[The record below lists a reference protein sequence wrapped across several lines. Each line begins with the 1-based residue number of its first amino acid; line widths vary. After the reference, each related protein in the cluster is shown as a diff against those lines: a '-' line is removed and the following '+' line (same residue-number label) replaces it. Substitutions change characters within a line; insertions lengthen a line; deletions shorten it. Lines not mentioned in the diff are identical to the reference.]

1 MPWICALFP
10 DLPLEALG
18 QLLTLAPDRPAA
30 VCEQTGRG
38 RWLHGLNAE
47 AARRGLRRGMAL
59 PAAVA
64 RVPQLLALTRRPAA
78 EHEALH
84 ALACWLYRFG
94 TPVTVCRQRQA
105 VWVQV
110 GPSAHL
116 FGGWDGLVGALLAD
130 LPAYRVQFG
139 VAPTLGCSLLL
150 AVADA
155 GLQQP
160 VRQPGDIASAIA
172 GLPLG
177 LLPFEDQA
185 LRLLAGA
192 GLRRIGEVLALPADA
207 LGRRLGGA
215 AMRALDRL
223 LGRAPEAWAAFG
235 AAGRGGGAARR
246 ARYRLLGRARE
257 AWAGCVPAARYRR
270 RHAFGDPV
278 DSSEALLFPIKMMLG
293 EFAAYLRARDC
304 AVQNF
309 VLCLRGSRRR
319 ASVLPVGLLSPTRD
333 PARLLRVVRERLE
346 RITLADGILELR
358 LEADRFEPAVAIQDD
373 LFAGSQVPGQRLL
386 ELRERL
392 AARLGRD
399 AVRRIAVSPD
409 RRPEAAMTD
418 ADAGPA
424 AVPGSHHPPRPPW
437 LLAQPQRLTPARLL
451 GAPERIELGWWEGAA
466 AARDY
471 FLAQDRA
478 GRLCWVYRD
487 LHDGGFYLH
496 GLWQ

>member
-10 DLPLEALG
+10 DLSLEALG

-38 RWLHGLNAE
+38 RWLQGLNAE

-64 RVPQLLALTRRPAA
+64 RVPELLALTRRPAA
-78 EHEALH
+78 ERAALN

-150 AVADA
+150 ARADA

-160 VRQPGDIASAIA
+160 VRETGDIASAIA

-177 LLPFEDQA
+177 LLPFEEPA

-215 AMRALDRL
+215 AMLALERL
-223 LGRAPEAWAAFG
+223 LGRAPEAWEAF
-235 AAGRGGGAARR
+235 
-246 ARYRLLGRARE
+246 
-257 AWAGCVPAARYRR
+257 VPAARYRR
-270 RHAFGDPV
+270 RFEFGDPV
-278 DSSEALLFPIKMMLG
+278 ASSEALLFPIKMMLG

-304 AVQNF
+304 AVRNF
-309 VLCLRGSRRR
+309 VLRLRGSGRR
-319 ASVLPVGLLSPTRD
+319 ASAHPVGLISPTRD
-333 PARLLRVVRERLE
+333 PVRLLRVVRERLE
-346 RITLADGILELR
+346 HITLEDGILELR
-358 LEADRFEPAVAIQDD
+358 LEADRFEPAAVIQDD
-373 LFAGSQVPGQRLL
+373 LFGSSQVLGQRLL

-392 AARLGRD
+392 AARLGGD
-399 AVRRIAVSPD
+399 AVRQIAVSPD
-409 RRPEAAMTD
+409 RRPEAAM
-418 ADAGPA
+418 ADAGPG

-437 LLAQPQRLTPARLL
+437 LLAQPQRLTPACLL
-451 GAPERIELGWWEGAA
+451 GVPERIELGWWEGEA

-471 FLAQDRA
+471 FVAQDRT

-487 LHDGGFYLH
+487 LHDGAFYLH

>member
-1 MPWICALFP
+1 
-10 DLPLEALG
+10 
-18 QLLTLAPDRPAA
+18 
-30 VCEQTGRG
+30 
-38 RWLHGLNAE
+38 
-47 AARRGLRRGMAL
+47 
-59 PAAVA
+59 
-64 RVPQLLALTRRPAA
+64 
-78 EHEALH
+78 
-84 ALACWLYRFG
+84 
-94 TPVTVCRQRQA
+94 

-223 LGRAPEAWAAFG
+223 LGRAPEAWAAF
-235 AAGRGGGAARR
+235 
-246 ARYRLLGRARE
+246 
-257 AWAGCVPAARYRR
+257 VPAARYRR

-309 VLCLRGSRRR
+309 VLRLRGSRRR

-399 AVRRIAVSPD
+399 AVTQIAVSPD

>member
-10 DLPLEALG
+10 DLPLEALAV
-18 QLLTLAPDRPAA
+18 APDRPAA
-30 VCEQTGRG
+30 VCEQAGRG
-38 RWLHGLNAE
+38 RWLHGVNAE
-47 AARRGLRRGMAL
+47 AARRGLRPGMAL

-64 RVPQLLALTRRPAA
+64 RLPELIALARRPQA
-78 EHEALH
+78 EREALNG
-84 ALACWLYRFG
+84 LACWLYRFG
-94 TPVTVCRQRQA
+94 TPVSVCPQRQA

-130 LPAYRVQFG
+130 LPAYRAQFG

-160 VRQPGDIASAIA
+160 VRQTGDIARAIA

-177 LLPFEDQA
+177 LLPFDDQA

-207 LGRRLGGA
+207 LGRRLGGP
-215 AMRALDRL
+215 AMLALDRL
-223 LGRAPEAWAAFG
+223 LGRAPEAWEAF
-235 AAGRGGGAARR
+235 
-246 ARYRLLGRARE
+246 
-257 AWAGCVPAARYRR
+257 VPPARYRR
-270 RHAFGDPV
+270 RVEFGDPV
-278 DSSEALLFPIKMMLG
+278 DNTEALLFPLKMMLG
-293 EFAAYLRARDC
+293 EFAAYLRARDG

-309 VLCLRGSRRR
+309 VLRLRDSCRRVS
-319 ASVLPVGLLSPTRD
+319 AHPVGLMSPTRD
-333 PARLLRVVRERLE
+333 PARLLRVLREQLE
-346 RITLADGILELR
+346 RVRIEDGILELC
-358 LEADRFEPAVAIQDD
+358 LEADRFEPAAAIQDD
-373 LFAGSQVPGQRLL
+373 LFGSSAMLGQQLL

-392 AARLGRD
+392 AARLGKD
-399 AVRRIAVSPD
+399 AVRQIAVSPD
-409 RRPEAAMTD
+409 RRPAAAMTD
-418 ADAGPA
+418 PGPA
-424 AVPGSHHPPRPPW
+424 TVSGAHHPPRPPW
-437 LLAQPQRLTPARLL
+437 LLAQPQRVVPARLL
-451 GAPERIELGWWEGAA
+451 GAPERIELGWWEGE

-478 GRLCWVYRD
+478 GRVCWMYRD
-487 LHDGGFYLH
+487 LQDGGFYLH

>member
-30 VCEQTGRG
+30 VCEHSGRG

-64 RVPQLLALTRRPAA
+64 RVPELLALPRRPAA
-78 EHEALH
+78 EHAALD

-116 FGGWDGLVGALLAD
+116 FGGWSGLVGALLAD

-150 AVADA
+150 ARADA

-160 VRQPGDIASAIA
+160 VRETADIASAIG

-177 LLPFEDQA
+177 LLPFEDAA

-215 AMRALDRL
+215 AMLALERL
-223 LGRAPEAWAAFG
+223 LGRAPEAWEAF
-235 AAGRGGGAARR
+235 
-246 ARYRLLGRARE
+246 
-257 AWAGCVPAARYRR
+257 VPAVRYRR
-270 RHAFGDPV
+270 RFEFGDPV
-278 DSSEALLFPIKMMLG
+278 ASSEALLFPLKMMLG

-304 AVQNF
+304 AVREF
-309 VLCLRGSRRR
+309 VLRLRGSGRR
-319 ASVLPVGLLSPTRD
+319 ARAQPIGLMSPTRD
-333 PARLLRVVRERLE
+333 PVRLLRVVREQLE
-346 RITLADGILELR
+346 RITLADGVLELR
-358 LEADRFEPAVAIQDD
+358 LEADRFEPAAAIQDD
-373 LFAGSQVPGQRLL
+373 LFGSSQVLGQRLL

-392 AARLGRD
+392 AARLGAD
-399 AVRRIAVSPD
+399 AVRQIAVSPD
-409 RRPEAAMTD
+409 RRPEAAMAD
-418 ADAGPA
+418 AGADAGPG

-437 LLAQPQRLTPARLL
+437 LLAQPQRLRPARLL

-466 AARDY
+466 ARRDY
-471 FLAQDRA
+471 FVAQDRA

-487 LHDGGFYLH
+487 LHDGAFYLH

>member
-18 QLLTLAPDRPAA
+18 QVLTLAPDRPAA
-30 VCEQTGRG
+30 VCEQAGRG
-38 RWLHGLNAE
+38 RWLQGVNAE
-47 AARRGLRRGMAL
+47 AARRGLRPGMAL
-59 PAAVA
+59 PSAVA

-78 EHEALH
+78 EREALN

-94 TPVTVCRQRQA
+94 TPVSVCPQRQA

-130 LPAYRVQFG
+130 VPAYRVRFG

-155 GLQQP
+155 GLHQP
-160 VRQPGDIASAIA
+160 VRQPGDIAAAIA

-177 LLPFEDQA
+177 LLPFEDPA
-185 LRLLAGA
+185 LRLLTGA
-192 GLRRIGEVLALPADA
+192 SLRRIGEVLALPADA

-215 AMRALDRL
+215 AMLALERL
-223 LGRAPEAWAAFG
+223 LGRAPEAWEAF
-235 AAGRGGGAARR
+235 
-246 ARYRLLGRARE
+246 
-257 AWAGCVPAARYRR
+257 VPAARYRR
-270 RHAFGDPV
+270 RFEFGDPV

-293 EFAAYLRARDC
+293 EFAAYLRARDG

-309 VLCLRGSRRR
+309 VLRLRDSRRR
-319 ASVLPVGLLSPTRD
+319 VSAHPVGLMSPTRD
-333 PARLLRVVRERLE
+333 PARLLRVVREQLE
-346 RITLADGILELR
+346 RITLEDGVLELC
-358 LEADRFEPAVAIQDD
+358 LEADRFEPATAIQDD
-373 LFAGSQVPGQRLL
+373 LFGSSALLGQRLL

-399 AVRRIAVSPD
+399 AVCQIAVSPD

-418 ADAGPA
+418 PGSGC
-424 AVPGSHHPPRPPW
+424 VPGSHHPPRPPW
-437 LLAQPQRLTPARLL
+437 LLAQPQRVVPARLL
-451 GAPERIELGWWEGAA
+451 GTPERIELGWWEGE

-478 GRLCWVYRD
+478 GRVCWVYRD
-487 LHDGGFYLH
+487 LQDGGFYLH

>member
-10 DLPLEALG
+10 DLPLEAP
-18 QLLTLAPDRPAA
+18 APVPDRPAA

-78 EHEALH
+78 EREALN

-160 VRQPGDIASAIA
+160 VRQPGDIASAIG

-215 AMRALDRL
+215 AMLALDRL
-223 LGRAPEAWAAFG
+223 LGRAPEAWEAF
-235 AAGRGGGAARR
+235 
-246 ARYRLLGRARE
+246 
-257 AWAGCVPAARYRR
+257 VPAARYRR
-270 RHAFGDPV
+270 RFEFGDPV
-278 DSSEALLFPIKMMLG
+278 GSSEALLFPIKMMLG

-304 AVQNF
+304 AVQDF
-309 VLCLRGSRRR
+309 VLRLRGSGRR
-319 ASVLPVGLLSPTRD
+319 ARAQPIGLLSPTRD

-358 LEADRFEPAVAIQDD
+358 LEADRFEPAAAIQDD
-373 LFAGSQVPGQRLL
+373 LFAGSQVLGQRLL

-399 AVRRIAVSPD
+399 AVRQIAVSPD
-409 RRPEAAMTD
+409 RRPEAAMAD

-437 LLAQPQRLTPARLL
+437 LLAQPQRLRPARLL
-451 GAPERIELGWWEGAA
+451 GVPERIELGWWEGAA

-471 FLAQDRA
+471 FVAQDRA

>member
-18 QLLTLAPDRPAA
+18 QVLTLAPDRPAA

-38 RWLHGLNAE
+38 RWLQGVNTAAAQHGL
-47 AARRGLRRGMAL
+47 RPGMAL

-78 EHEALH
+78 ERAALNG
-84 ALACWLYRFG
+84 LACWLYRFG

-116 FGGWDGLVGALLAD
+116 FGGWSGLVGALLAD

-150 AVADA
+150 ARADA

-160 VRQPGDIASAIA
+160 VRETGDIAGAIG

-215 AMRALDRL
+215 AMLALERL
-223 LGRAPEAWAAFG
+223 LGRAPEAWEAF
-235 AAGRGGGAARR
+235 
-246 ARYRLLGRARE
+246 
-257 AWAGCVPAARYRR
+257 VPAARYRR
-270 RHAFGDPV
+270 RFEFGDPV
-278 DSSEALLFPIKMMLG
+278 ASSEALLFPLKMMLG

-304 AVQNF
+304 AVREF
-309 VLCLRGSRRR
+309 VLRLRGSGRR
-319 ASVLPVGLLSPTRD
+319 ARAQPVGLMSPTRD
-333 PARLLRVVRERLE
+333 PVRLLRVVREQLE
-346 RITLADGILELR
+346 RITLADGVLELR
-358 LEADRFEPAVAIQDD
+358 LEADRFEPAAVIQDD
-373 LFAGSQVPGQRLL
+373 LFGDSQVLGQRLL

-392 AARLGRD
+392 AARLGND
-399 AVRRIAVSPD
+399 AVRQIAVSPD
-409 RRPEAAMTD
+409 RRPASAM
-418 ADAGPA
+418 AEAGPG

-437 LLAQPQRLTPARLL
+437 LLAQPQRLRPARLL

-466 AARDY
+466 PARDY
-471 FLAQDRA
+471 FVAEDRS

-487 LHDGGFYLH
+487 LHDGSFYLH

>member
-18 QLLTLAPDRPAA
+18 QVLTLAPDRPAA

-38 RWLHGLNAE
+38 RWLQGVNAA
-47 AARRGLRRGMAL
+47 AARRGLRPGMAL
-59 PAAVA
+59 PSAVA
-64 RVPQLLALTRRPAA
+64 RVPQLLALARRPAA
-78 EHEALH
+78 EREALN

-94 TPVTVCRQRQA
+94 TPVTVCPQRQA

-116 FGGWDGLVGALLAD
+116 FGGWDGLVGALLAN
-130 LPAYRVQFG
+130 LPAYRAQFG

-155 GLQQP
+155 GLRQP
-160 VRQPGDIASAIA
+160 VRETGDIAAAIG

-215 AMRALDRL
+215 AMLALERL
-223 LGRAPEAWAAFG
+223 LGRAPEAWEAF
-235 AAGRGGGAARR
+235 
-246 ARYRLLGRARE
+246 
-257 AWAGCVPAARYRR
+257 VPAARYRR
-270 RHAFGDPV
+270 RFAFGDPV

-309 VLCLRGSRRR
+309 VLRLRGSGRR
-319 ASVLPVGLLSPTRD
+319 ASAYPVGLMSPTRD
-333 PARLLRVVRERLE
+333 PVRLLRVVRERLE
-346 RITLADGILELR
+346 RIKLADGVLELR
-358 LEADRFEPAVAIQDD
+358 LEADRFEPAAAIQDD
-373 LFAGSQVPGQRLL
+373 LFGSSALSGQRLL

-392 AARLGRD
+392 AARLGSD
-399 AVRRIAVSPD
+399 AVRQIAVSPD

-418 ADAGPA
+418 AGTNAGPG
-424 AVPGSHHPPRPPW
+424 AVPGWHHPPRPPW

-451 GAPERIELGWWEGAA
+451 GAPERIELGWWEGEA

-471 FLAQDRA
+471 FVAQDRA

-487 LHDGGFYLH
+487 LHDGGLYLH

>member
-10 DLPLEALG
+10 DLPLEALAV
-18 QLLTLAPDRPAA
+18 APDRPAA

-38 RWLHGLNAE
+38 RWLHGVNAE
-47 AARRGLRRGMAL
+47 AARRGLRPGMAL

-64 RVPQLLALTRRPAA
+64 RLPELIALARRPQA
-78 EHEALH
+78 EREALNG
-84 ALACWLYRFG
+84 LACWLYRFG
-94 TPVTVCRQRQA
+94 TPVSVCPQRQA
-105 VWVQV
+105 AWVQV

-130 LPAYRVQFG
+130 LPAYRAQFG

-160 VRQPGDIASAIA
+160 VRQTSDIARAIA

-207 LGRRLGGA
+207 LGRRLGGP
-215 AMRALDRL
+215 AMLALDRL
-223 LGRAPEAWAAFG
+223 LGRAPEAWAAF
-235 AAGRGGGAARR
+235 
-246 ARYRLLGRARE
+246 
-257 AWAGCVPAARYRR
+257 VPPARYRR
-270 RHAFGDPV
+270 RFAFGDPV
-278 DSSEALLFPIKMMLG
+278 DNTEALLFPAKMMLG
-293 EFAAYLRARDC
+293 EFAAYLRARDG

-309 VLCLRGSRRR
+309 VLRLRDSRRR
-319 ASVLPVGLLSPTRD
+319 VSAHPVGLMSPTRD
-333 PARLLRVVRERLE
+333 PVRLLRVVREQLE
-346 RITLADGILELR
+346 RIRIEDGVLELG
-358 LEADRFEPAVAIQDD
+358 LEADRFEPAAAIQDD
-373 LFAGSQVPGQRLL
+373 LFGSSAMLDQQLL

-399 AVRRIAVSPD
+399 AVRQIAVSPD
-409 RRPEAAMTD
+409 RRPAAAMTD
-418 ADAGPA
+418 PGPA
-424 AVPGSHHPPRPPW
+424 TVSGAHHPPRPPW
-437 LLAQPQRLTPARLL
+437 LLAQPQRVVPARLL
-451 GAPERIELGWWEGAA
+451 GAPERIELGWWEGEAP
-466 AARDY
+466 RDY

-478 GRLCWVYRD
+478 GRVCWVYRD
-487 LHDGGFYLH
+487 LQDGGFYLH

>member
-18 QLLTLAPDRPAA
+18 QVLTLAPDRPAA
-30 VCEQTGRG
+30 VCEHSGRG

-78 EHEALH
+78 EHEALN

-110 GPSAHL
+110 GPSVHL
-116 FGGWDGLVGALLAD
+116 FGGWDGLVGALRAD

-150 AVADA
+150 ARADA
-155 GLQQP
+155 GLQKP
-160 VRQPGDIASAIA
+160 VRESGAIA
-172 GLPLG
+172 GAIGGLPLG
-177 LLPFEDQA
+177 LLPFEEQA

-223 LGRAPEAWAAFG
+223 LGRAPEAWAAF
-235 AAGRGGGAARR
+235 
-246 ARYRLLGRARE
+246 
-257 AWAGCVPAARYRR
+257 VPAARYRR

-293 EFAAYLRARDC
+293 EFAAYLHARDC

-309 VLCLRGSRRR
+309 ALRLRGGRRR

-392 AARLGRD
+392 VARLGRD